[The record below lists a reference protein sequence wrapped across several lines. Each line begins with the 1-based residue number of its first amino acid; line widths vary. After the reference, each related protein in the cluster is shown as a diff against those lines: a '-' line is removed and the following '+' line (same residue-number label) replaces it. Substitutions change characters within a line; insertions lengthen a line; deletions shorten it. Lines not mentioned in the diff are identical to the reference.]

1 LQKETFRADEG
12 QARLKEINSI
22 KKEEESSKKR
32 DRASTGGPARPAKV
46 VRTARGQSYLELDD
60 SSDDAEI
67 VKVESLS
74 ARKSGAS
81 ADIEVI
87 DLLD

>member
-1 LQKETFRADEG
+1 
-12 QARLKEINSI
+12 
-22 KKEEESSKKR
+22 
-32 DRASTGGPARPAKV
+32 
-46 VRTARGQSYLELDD
+46 LDD
-60 SSDDAEI
+60 SSDHAEI

-81 ADIEVI
+81 ANIEVI